1 MMTPEKLAANRA
13 NGAQSHGPAT
23 AEGPERV
30 REANLLHGYYSKAP
44 RETMRALGENPD
56 DFDRLLESLNG
67 IWKPQSDYEQCEVV
81 PEIAAPT

>member
-1 MMTPEKLAANRA
+1 
-13 NGAQSHGPAT
+13 
-23 AEGPERV
+23 
-30 REANLLHGYYSKAP
+30 
-44 RETMRALGENPD
+44 LGENPD